1 MYPGYPV
8 LGPWYFVLEC
18 ASRVLGT
25 WYFVVEY
32 YISRVP
38 CTWYF
43 VLTNVY
49 PGYLITGTWNLV
61 LCTHQ
66 SRLPSTLYLELGTW
80 YSPVCIQG
88 HNESCRPRFLH
99 GLHLAKE
106 IVVKIVTFQH
116 CNDGNDG
123 CRSIFVIMSYMVI
136 FVTVGSAICQD
147 CWLTGIWENI
157 SKIKHGIV
165 IFSRLNQDHPIQ
177 YKKKILSR
185 NYFMSWS
192 CPVLWRACRNSNVL
206 WSNLQFEL
214 HPL

>member
-1 MYPGYPV
+1 MPCITVSHGTYPCVAWVLCSYHRLPGYSDTLYSPVCIQGIQYLV
-8 LGPWYFVLEC
+8 LGIGTCYFVLEC
-18 ASRVLGT
+18 VSRVLGT

-66 SRLPSTLYLELGTW
+66 CVSRVPCTWYLALGTL

-106 IVVKIVTFQH
+106 IVGKVVTFEH
-116 CNDGNDG
+116 RNDG

-147 CWLTGIWENI
+147 CWLTGI
-157 SKIKHGIV
+157 
-165 IFSRLNQDHPIQ
+165 
-177 YKKKILSR
+177 
-185 NYFMSWS
+185 
-192 CPVLWRACRNSNVL
+192 
-206 WSNLQFEL
+206 
-214 HPL
+214 